1 MSFGPRDIM
10 TVLNR
15 QERFEDLEMLFNLSV
30 PIIISRIITL
40 LIAFT
45 FHEFAHAATADAL
58 GDDTPRMYGRLTLNP
73 LAHLDVMGT
82 LTLLFAG
89 FGWAKPVPVNPYA
102 LRRKTSAGLMLVSI
116 AGPASNLLLAVLA
129 AIPLRLRWVP
139 LMMSTGPILP
149 TWGEFL
155 LEFVFINLA
164 LFLFNLIPL
173 APLDGEKVITF
184 FLPDHWVEVYDRIRP
199 YSPMILLAI
208 IFVLPMFGLDLI
220 NLIIR
225 QPLMGLTR
233 FLVNL

>member
-1 MSFGPRDIM
+1 MF
-10 TVLNR
+10 
-15 QERFEDLEMLFNLSV
+15 FNLSV
-30 PIIISRIITL
+30 PILISRIITL

-45 FHEFAHAATADAL
+45 FHEFAHAASADAL
-58 GDDTPRMYGRLTLNP
+58 GDSTPRMHGRLTLNP
-73 LAHLDVMGT
+73 MAHLDVMGT
-82 LTLLFAG
+82 ITLMFAG

-102 LRRKTSAGLMLVSI
+102 LQRKTSAGLMLVSL

-139 LMMSTGPILP
+139 LVAGTSQILP
-149 TWGEFL
+149 SMGEFL
-155 LEFVFINLA
+155 LEFLFVNLA

-184 FLPDHWVEVYDRIRP
+184 FLPRHWTEFYDSIRP

-220 NLIIR
+220 NIIIR
-225 QPLMGLTR
+225 QPLMSLTR
-233 FLVNL
+233 FLINL

>member
-1 MSFGPRDIM
+1 MF
-10 TVLNR
+10 
-15 QERFEDLEMLFNLSV
+15 FNLTV
-30 PIIISRIITL
+30 PILISRIITL

-45 FHEFAHAATADAL
+45 FHEFAHAASADAL
-58 GDDTPRMYGRLTLNP
+58 GDSTPRMHGRLTLNP
-73 LAHLDVMGT
+73 MAHLDLMGT
-82 LTLLFAG
+82 ITLMFAG

-102 LRRKTSAGLMLVSI
+102 LQRKTSAGLMLVSL

-139 LMMSTGPILP
+139 LVAGTGPILP
-149 TWGEFL
+149 SMGEFL
-155 LEFVFINLA
+155 LEFLFVNLA

-184 FLPDHWVEVYDRIRP
+184 FLPEHWTEFYDRIRP

-220 NLIIR
+220 NIIIR
-225 QPLMGLTR
+225 QPLMSLTR
-233 FLVNL
+233 FLINL

>member
-1 MSFGPRDIM
+1 MF
-10 TVLNR
+10 
-15 QERFEDLEMLFNLSV
+15 FNLSV
-30 PIIISRIITL
+30 PILISRIITL

-45 FHEFAHAATADAL
+45 FHEFAHAASADAL
-58 GDDTPRMYGRLTLNP
+58 GDSTPRMHGRLTLNP
-73 LAHLDVMGT
+73 MAHLDVMGT
-82 LTLLFAG
+82 ITLIFAG

-102 LRRKTSAGLMLVSI
+102 LRRKTSAGLMLVSL
-116 AGPASNLLLAVLA
+116 AGPATNFLLGVVA

-139 LMMSTGPILP
+139 LRASTSPILP

-155 LEFVFINLA
+155 LEFLFINLA

-184 FLPDHWVEVYDRIRP
+184 FLPDHWADFYDRIRP
-199 YSPMILLAI
+199 YSPMILLII
-208 IFVLPMFGLDLI
+208 IFVLPMFGIDLI

-225 QPLMGLTR
+225 QPLMSLTR